1 MDSLIFKVLGY
12 MRCCIEDVGDIQILK
27 SLQIGCVS
35 FIAWIHRKTTQIIS
49 SCLFHFISVYI
60 LVFLEDEYMS
70 NVNAY
75 FEAERDIYL

>member
-35 FIAWIHRKTTQIIS
+35 FIAWIHRKTTK
-49 SCLFHFISVYI
+49 LFPLVYFIRVYI
-60 LVFLEDEYMS
+60 FLEDVYMS
-70 NVNAY
+70 NVNTY